1 MYDARTEN
9 ASPIP
14 ILNVYQLARP
24 CDRALW
30 PLCRPLAASR
40 PARGQ
45 SGSRSRAHV
54 PLCGMIGPVRRCW
67 SVSCSVSV
75 QSVSKNDF
83 RTTSPPAQFSLAPPA
98 VPRAKFCTTSHRRRP
113 ALDAVADWR
122 PSEHAWPSV
131 RSVRALQ
138 DAGGGLASVTTAAS
152 ATVVL
157 RTCGTTSGNAG
168 TRSRRARH
176 A

>member
-54 PLCGMIGPVRRCW
+54 PLCGTIGPVRGCW

-83 RTTSPPAQFSLAPPA
+83 TSGAALAGTQRCREPNF
-98 VPRAKFCTTSHRRRP
+98 VRRAIDEGQRSMQ
-113 ALDAVADWR
+113 
-122 PSEHAWPSV
+122 WPTGDHL
-131 RSVRALQ
+131 RALQ
-138 DAGGGLASVTTAAS
+138 RTKSVVRDNADAVRMEWLSPAFEFPSPKAPPRPCYS
-152 ATVVL
+152 QPHHK
-157 RTCGTTSGNAG
+157 
-168 TRSRRARH
+168 SR
-176 A
+176 

>member
-54 PLCGMIGPVRRCW
+54 PLCGTIGPVRGCW

-75 QSVSKNDF
+75 QPASKNDF
-83 RTTSPPAQFSLAPPA
+83 
-98 VPRAKFCTTSHRRRP
+98 
-113 ALDAVADWR
+113 
-122 PSEHAWPSV
+122 
-131 RSVRALQ
+131 
-138 DAGGGLASVTTAAS
+138 
-152 ATVVL
+152 
-157 RTCGTTSGNAG
+157 TSGAALARTQRCREPNFV
-168 TRSRRARH
+168 RRAIDEGQRSMQWPTGDH
-176 A
+176 LSTRGPACAVCAPFRTPAAALLAALPCYRLLSVFARVVH